1 VIRDVIPNE
10 MLDDKTQ
17 YFVNTTGR
25 FVIGGPLGDCGLTG
39 RKIIMDTYGGFGYH
53 GGGAFSGKDPSKVDR
68 SASYMC
74 RYIAKNIVAAGLA
87 EKCEI
92 QVAYT
97 IGRAEP
103 VSVLV
108 GAYSTGVVS
117 SLELTEIVKR
127 EFDLRPAAIIERLD
141 FLRPI
146 YRKSCNYGHFGREL
160 PEFTWE
166 KTDMVDA
173 LKKAVK

>member
-1 VIRDVIPNE
+1 
-10 MLDDKTQ
+10 
-17 YFVNTTGR
+17 
-25 FVIGGPLGDCGLTG
+25 
-39 RKIIMDTYGGFGYH
+39 
-53 GGGAFSGKDPSKVDR
+53 
-68 SASYMC
+68 MC

-117 SLELTEIVKR
+117 SQELTEIVKKK
-127 EFDLRPAAIIERLD
+127 FDLRPAAIIERLD
-141 FLRPI
+141 LLRPI
-146 YRKSCNYGHFGREL
+146 YRKTCNYGHFGREL
-160 PEFTWE
+160 PEFIWE
-166 KTDMVDA
+166 MTDMTED
-173 LKKAVK
+173 LKRAVK

>member
-1 VIRDVIPNE
+1 
-10 MLDDKTQ
+10 
-17 YFVNTTGR
+17 
-25 FVIGGPLGDCGLTG
+25 
-39 RKIIMDTYGGFGYH
+39 MDTYGGFGYH

-87 EKCEI
+87 TKCEI

-117 SLELTEIVKR
+117 SQELTEIVKKK
-127 EFDLRPAAIIERLD
+127 FDLRPAAIIERLD
-141 FLRPI
+141 LLRPI
-146 YRKSCNYGHFGREL
+146 FRKTCNYGHFGREL
-160 PEFTWE
+160 PEFAWE
-166 KTDMVDA
+166 KTDMAED